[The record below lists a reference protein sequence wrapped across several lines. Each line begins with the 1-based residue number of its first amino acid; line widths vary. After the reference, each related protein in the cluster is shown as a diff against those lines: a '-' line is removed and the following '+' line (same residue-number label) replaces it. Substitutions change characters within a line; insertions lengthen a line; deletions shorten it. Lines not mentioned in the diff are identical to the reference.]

1 MEVVLRLDR
10 IIVCALVGALSLPL
24 PAQQASGASKL
35 VDQSKATL
43 KINVLEGEGAKNSI
57 RARTAAA
64 PVVEVK
70 DAADKPV
77 VGAEVIFQ
85 LPAVGPS
92 GIFNG
97 WLKSQTV
104 RTDEQGKA
112 SATGYTPNGE
122 SGRFNIKVTATLGT
136 QTGQAIIAQA
146 NVDGDGTSGGSAS
159 KKSGTWKYVLGI
171 GGAAAVIAAVAATR
185 GGTSTA
191 TTVAAI
197 PVSITAGGI
206 TVAGPR

>member
-1 MEVVLRLDR
+1 MRLDR
-10 IIVCALVGALSLPL
+10 LIVYALAGALILPL
-24 PAQQASGASKL
+24 PAQQPSGANRL
-35 VDQSKATL
+35 VDQAKPTL
-43 KINVLEGEGAKNSI
+43 KVTVLEGEGAKNSI

-70 DAADKPV
+70 DAADKAV

-112 SATGYTPNGE
+112 SATGYTPNSE
-122 SGRFNIKVTATLGT
+122 PGRFNIKVTATLGS
-136 QTGQAIIAQA
+136 QTGQAIVSQA
-146 NVDGDGTSGGSAS
+146 NVEGDGSKGGGAAAS
-159 KKSGTWKYVLGI
+159 KSGTWKYILGV
-171 GGAAAVIAAVAATR
+171 GAAAAIIGAVAATR
-185 GGTSTA
+185 GGTA
-191 TTVAAI
+191 TTTAAI
-197 PVSITAGGI
+197 TNPVTITAGGV